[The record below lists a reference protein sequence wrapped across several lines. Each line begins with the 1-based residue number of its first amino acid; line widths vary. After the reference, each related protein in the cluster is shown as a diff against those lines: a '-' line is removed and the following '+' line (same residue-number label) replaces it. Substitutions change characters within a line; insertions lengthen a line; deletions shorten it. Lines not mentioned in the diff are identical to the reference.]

1 MSDCQQKLRETINI
15 PEAEKTLEIMEN
27 EKKTMEKIVDLVE
40 EKNKLVEQLESL
52 RLL

>member
-1 MSDCQQKLRETINI
+1 
-15 PEAEKTLEIMEN
+15 MEN
-27 EKKTMEKIVDLVE
+27 EKKIMEKIVDLVE